1 MRVLWLCNVML
12 PMIAEQLK
20 LEATNKEGWISGLAS
35 VVLQRQGE
43 NKIELAVAFPAP
55 AELFSAGQTV
65 CRHIVTLQGV
75 DLICYGF
82 RENTGRPDVY
92 DEALEGMMREIT
104 DAFLP
109 DIVHCFGTEY
119 PHTLAMCRAFP
130 AKNRLL
136 IGIQGL
142 CAPYADAYFADMPDK
157 AIRTVTL
164 RDVLRGDSLLEQQ
177 RKFVRRGKMEKE
189 AVTLAGNVTGRT
201 AWDRFYTKEWN
212 PEAGYY
218 SMNETLRGDFYGTV
232 WSREACE
239 PHSIFISQGDYPLK
253 GLHYMLKALP
263 RILADYPEAKVYVA
277 GNCVVKYG
285 TLKQKLKISGYGRY
299 LRKLIKENRLHEKVI
314 FLGRLNSA
322 QMKEQYLR
330 SHLYVCCSSL
340 ENSPNS
346 LGEAMLLGMP
356 CVSADVGGIPSIF
369 TDGVDGIL
377 FRGFRNSENRFY
389 NTRVLNR
396 SSEQKFEDICQS
408 LAGAVLEMWGD
419 ENKVETYCKNARK
432 HAEKTH
438 NRDQNYVRMTEIYA
452 EIAVRPEEEI
462 ER

>member
-1 MRVLWLCNVML
+1 MRVLWLCNMML
-12 PMIAEQLK
+12 PAIAEQLK
-20 LEATNKEGWISGLAS
+20 LEASNKEGWISGLAS

-43 NKIELAVAFPAP
+43 NGIELAVAFPAP
-55 AELFSAGQTV
+55 AELFSAGQTFF
-65 CRHIVTLQGV
+65 RHIVTVQGV

-92 DEALEGMMREIT
+92 DKALEDRMREIT

-136 IGIQGL
+136 VGLQGL
-142 CAPYADAYFADMPDK
+142 CTPCADAYFADMPDK
-157 AIRTVTL
+157 AVRTVTL
-164 RDVLRGDSLLEQQ
+164 RDVLRRDSLLEQQ
-177 RKFVRRGKMEKE
+177 RKFVRRGKMERE

-212 PEAGYY
+212 PEARYY
-218 SMNETLRGDFYGTV
+218 SMNETLRRDFYGTV
-232 WSREACE
+232 WNSDACE
-239 PHSIFISQGDYPLK
+239 QHSIFISQGDYPLK

-263 RILADYPEAKVYVA
+263 RILADYPDTKVYVA
-277 GNCVVKYG
+277 GNCVVNYG

-299 LRKLIKENRLHEKVI
+299 LRKLIKENRLQGKVI
-314 FLGRLNSA
+314 FLGRLNGA
-322 QMKEQYLR
+322 QMKERYLR

-369 TDGVDGIL
+369 TDGEDGIL
-377 FRGFRNSENRFY
+377 FEGFRNTENGFY
-389 NTRVLNR
+389 NTRVLIQKN
-396 SSEQKFEDICQS
+396 EQMFENISQR
-408 LAGAVLEMWGD
+408 LAEAVLRMWED
-419 ENKVETYCKNARK
+419 ENKMEIYCVNARK
-432 HAEKTH
+432 HAEQTH
-438 NRDQNYVRMTEIYA
+438 DRDQNYSRMTEIYA
-452 EIAVRPEEEI
+452 EIAARPEEII
-462 ER
+462 EK

>member
-1 MRVLWLCNVML
+1 MRVLWLCNMML
-12 PMIAEQLK
+12 PAIAEQMK
-20 LEATNKEGWISGLAS
+20 LEASNKEGWISGLAS
-35 VVLQRQGE
+35 VMLRRQGE
-43 NKIELAVAFPAP
+43 NGIELAVAFPAP
-55 AELFSAGQTV
+55 EALLSAGQTV

-92 DEALEGMMREIT
+92 DEALEGRMREIT

-109 DIVHCFGTEY
+109 DIIHCFGTEY

-130 AKNRLL
+130 AKSRLL
-136 IGIQGL
+136 IGLQGL
-142 CAPYADAYFADMPDK
+142 CTLCADAYFANMPDK

-164 RDVLRGDSLLEQQ
+164 RDILRRDSLLEQQ

-212 PEAGYY
+212 PEARYY
-218 SMNETLRGDFYGTV
+218 SMNETLRGDFYETV
-232 WSREACE
+232 WSRDACE
-239 PHSIFISQGDYPLK
+239 PHSIFVSQGDYPLK

-263 RILADYPEAKVYVA
+263 RILADYPDTKLYVA
-277 GNCVVKYG
+277 GNCVVNYG
-285 TLKQKLKISGYGRY
+285 TLKQKLTISGYGRY
-299 LRKLIKENRLHEKVI
+299 LRRLIKENRLQEKVV

-330 SHLYVCCSSL
+330 SHIYVCCSSL

-369 TDGVDGIL
+369 TDGEDGIL
-377 FRGFRNSENRFY
+377 FEGFRNSANGFY
-389 NTRVLNR
+389 NTRILK
-396 SSEQKFEDICQS
+396 QKNKQMFEDICQS
-408 LAGAVLEMWGD
+408 LSEAVLEMWGE
-419 ENKVETYCKNARK
+419 ENKAEMYCGNARK
-432 HAEKTH
+432 HAERTH
-438 NRDQNYVRMTEIYA
+438 NRDQNYARMTEIYA
-452 EIAVRPEEEI
+452 EIAARPEEEI

>member
-20 LEATNKEGWISGLAS
+20 LEASNKEGWISGLAS

-43 NKIELAVAFPAP
+43 NGIELAVAFPAP
-55 AELFSAGQTV
+55 SELFSAGQTI

-82 RENTGRPDVY
+82 RENTVRPDVY

-104 DAFLP
+104 DTFLP
-109 DIVHCFGTEY
+109 DVVHCFGTEY
-119 PHTLAMCRAFP
+119 PHTLAMCRVFP
-130 AKNRLL
+130 AKSRLL
-136 IGIQGL
+136 IGLQGL
-142 CAPYADAYFADMPDK
+142 CTPCADAYFANMPDK

-164 RDVLRGDSLLEQQ
+164 RDILRGDSLLEQQ

-189 AVTLAGNVTGRT
+189 AVTFAGNVTGRT
-201 AWDRFYTKEWN
+201 AWDRYYAKEWN
-212 PEAGYY
+212 PEAEYY
-218 SMNETLRGDFYGTV
+218 SMNETLRQDFYGTV
-232 WSREACE
+232 WSRDACE

-263 RILADYPEAKVYVA
+263 RILADYPDAKVYVA
-277 GNCVVKYG
+277 GNSVVNYG
-285 TLKQKLKISGYGRY
+285 TLKQKLKISGYGKY
-299 LRKLIKENRLHEKVI
+299 LRKLIKKNRLQEKII
-314 FLGRLNSA
+314 FLGRLNGE

-369 TDGVDGIL
+369 TDGEDGIL
-377 FRGFRNSENRFY
+377 FEGFRNPQNGFY

-396 SSEQKFEDICQS
+396 SNEQMYEDICQS
-408 LAGAVLEMWGD
+408 LTGAVLKMWG
-419 ENKVETYCKNARK
+419 EEKKAETYCVNARK

-438 NRDQNYVRMTEIYA
+438 NRDQNYARMTEIYA
-452 EIAVRPEEEI
+452 EIASRPEEEI